1 MNANYSTQGAFTRF
15 DKLPYVDLTKPWWNM
30 NAGEYFRIDD
40 KLYFMTGDY
49 VLYEKQR
56 LPAMMVNLSM
66 AEDYEIEDL
75 YAAVDEGR
83 WTVDLMN
90 TYAALV
96 KGDIDGDGT
105 MDYHNDRFGLLMGSY
120 TYIPFLLF
128 GMENT
133 YTKKENDGS
142 FTLNV
147 TSERMLDSISRL
159 GKTLFTDTTTY
170 GEIITNNWTDGASPR
185 YVFEEGRALFYNEVL
200 SVVRT
205 LDTNIRYGI
214 LPLPKYDEDQKR
226 YLSTVQNSNS
236 GSIAIPAS
244 LSDEDAEFTGLIL
257 EALAD
262 LSHYTTLPAFIDGV
276 MQTKKAPDEE
286 SVRVLQTLFSSENIV
301 YDTFAIFEIGDLN
314 NIVWN
319 NLYSNR
325 GENFVSTID
334 GKKESVMKS
343 YQKVVEAYEKLG

>member
-1 MNANYSTQGAFTRF
+1 
-15 DKLPYVDLTKPWWNM
+15 M

-90 TYAALV
+90 TYAVLV

-120 TYIPFLLF
+120 TYTPFLLF

-170 GEIITNNWTDGASPR
+170 GEIITNNWTDGASPQ

-200 SVVRT
+200 SIVRT
-205 LDTNIRYGI
+205 LDTNIRYGV
-214 LPLPKYDEDQKR
+214 LPLPKYDETQKK

-319 NLYSNR
+319 NLYSNH

-334 GKKESVMKS
+334 GKKESVMES

>member
-1 MNANYSTQGAFTRF
+1 
-15 DKLPYVDLTKPWWNM
+15 
-30 NAGEYFRIDD
+30 
-40 KLYFMTGDY
+40 
-49 VLYEKQR
+49 
-56 LPAMMVNLSM
+56 
-66 AEDYEIEDL
+66 
-75 YAAVDEGR
+75 
-83 WTVDLMN
+83 
-90 TYAALV
+90 
-96 KGDIDGDGT
+96 
-105 MDYHNDRFGLLMGSY
+105 
-120 TYIPFLLF
+120 
-128 GMENT
+128 MENT

-200 SVVRT
+200 SIVRT
-205 LDTNIRYGI
+205 LDTNIRYGV
-214 LPLPKYDEDQKR
+214 LPLPKYDETQKK

-262 LSHYTTLPAFIDGV
+262 LSHYTTFSAFIDGV

-301 YDTFAIFEIGDLN
+301 YDTFAIFEIGDLT

-319 NLYSNR
+319 NLYSNH

-334 GKKESVMKS
+334 GKKESVMES

>member
-1 MNANYSTQGAFTRF
+1 
-15 DKLPYVDLTKPWWNM
+15 M

-96 KGDIDGDGT
+96 KGNIDGDGT

-120 TYIPFLLF
+120 TYTPFLLF

-200 SVVRT
+200 SIVRT
-205 LDTNIRYGI
+205 LDTNIRYGV
-214 LPLPKYDEDQKR
+214 LPLPKYDEAQKK

-236 GSIAIPAS
+236 GSIAVPAS

-262 LSHYTTLPAFIDGV
+262 LSHYTTLPAFID
-276 MQTKKAPDEE
+276 DEE
-286 SVRVLQTLFSSENIV
+286 GSGRGIGQGASDTL
-301 YDTFAIFEIGDLN
+301 L
-314 NIVWN
+314 
-319 NLYSNR
+319 
-325 GENFVSTID
+325 
-334 GKKESVMKS
+334 K
-343 YQKVVEAYEKLG
+343 